1 MLADQ
6 AAGILA
12 RAAGFGTEAGAVGAV
27 PQRQVVAVQDFIPVQ
42 VGNRH
47 FRRGNQ
53 VHVHA
58 LQLEHVFREFRQLA
72 GTLHAVGIYDKG
84 REKFRIPMLGGMQV
98 QIEIDDGPFQTGTQ
112 TFVHR
117 KPGAGN
123 FMAPFKIQN
132 PQFLADIP
140 VGQRFKIK
148 LAGFAPFPNFRI
160 IRIALADRA
169 VIRRHV
175 GNRQHDF
182 LQAGFNFTEAGIV
195 RRNFITDGAHFR
207 HFFFRAFAG
216 FFQFAD
222 FLGSRIPFI
231 LQHFYLLGHLP
242 AFLIQR
248 QKLIQIQFPVT
259 VMNGFNYFF
268 GIFPHKLHV

>member
-12 RAAGFGTEAGAVGAV
+12 RTAGFGTEAGAVGAV
-27 PQRQVVAVQDFIPVQ
+27 PQRQVIAVQDFVAVQ
-42 VGNRH
+42 VGNRN

-72 GTLHAVGIYDKG
+72 GTLHAIGIYDKG

-98 QIEIDDGPFQTGTQ
+98 QIEIDNGPFQTGTQ

-117 KPGAGN
+117 KPSAGN

-140 VGQRFKIK
+140 MGQRFKIK
-148 LAGFAPFPNFRI
+148 LAGFAPFPHFRV
-160 IRIALADRA
+160 IRVALANRA

-175 GNRQHDF
+175 GNSQHDF
-182 LQAGFNFTEAGIV
+182 LQAGFNFTETGIV

-207 HFFFRAFAG
+207 HFFFRVFAG
-216 FFQFAD
+216 FFQFTD
-222 FLGSRIPFI
+222 FLGSCIPFI
-231 LQHFYLLGHLP
+231 FQHFDLLGHFP
-242 AFLIQR
+242 AFFIQC

>member
-1 MLADQ
+1 MLANQ

-12 RAAGFGTEAGAVGAV
+12 RAAGLGAEAGAVGAV
-27 PQRQVVAVQDFIPVQ
+27 PQRQFVAVQDLVTVQ
-42 VGNRH
+42 IGDGN
-47 FRRGNQ
+47 FRRRNQ

-72 GTLHAVGIYDKG
+72 GTLHAVGIYNKG
-84 REKFRIPMLGGMQV
+84 REKFRISVLGGMQV
-98 QIEIDDGPFQTGTQ
+98 QIEVYDAALQPGTQ
-112 TFVHR
+112 ALVHR
-117 KPGAGN
+117 KAGSGN

-132 PQFLADIP
+132 PQLLTDIP

-148 LAGFAPFPNFRI
+148 LAGFAPFPHFRV
-160 IRIALADRA
+160 IRVALANRA

-175 GNRQHDF
+175 GNSQHDF
-182 LQAGFNFTEAGIV
+182 LQAGFNFTETGIV

-231 LQHFYLLGHLP
+231 FQHFDLLGHLP
-242 AFLIQR
+242 AFFVQC